1 MRVGYG
7 DTVLGVECAIPH
19 LRARRHRSLVRR
31 FLGRLTAALKRWG

>member
-31 FLGRLTAALKRWG
+31 FLAQLAAALKRWG